1 MCYNGFVNKQGEGTK
16 HMAQINLIL
25 AQNLKKYR
33 KQNGLTQ
40 EEFAQKL
47 GVTFQAVSKWENGK
61 TSPDVLLLPTI
72 ADIFACSI
80 DELFSYLPKARRE
93 KLNMLPGDEVP
104 DGMKRYLRQQITR
117 QLDHEGSTNAFLEI
131 MAENLSGDFELTDE
145 NIERLLDAYR
155 EMYRGM
161 RYKAKT

>member
-1 MCYNGFVNKQGEGTK
+1 MEIGNK
-16 HMAQINLIL
+16 I
-25 AQNLKKYR
+25 
-33 KQNGLTQ
+33 KQLRFKAGLTQ
-40 EEFAQKL
+40 ELLASSLCISAQS
-47 GVTFQAVSKWENGK
+47 VSKWENGK
-61 TSPDVLLLPTI
+61 TSPDILLLPTI
-72 ADIFACSI
+72 ADVFACSI

-104 DGMKRYLRQQITR
+104 DGMKEYLRQQITW

-155 EMYRGM
+155 ELYRGM